1 MEKVNLYKRAE
12 RLEIVEKINK
22 HFKSQF
28 EKKIIVVYFI
38 FIGLYLL
45 GVFISPSFRTS
56 RNFYHLLS
64 QVTPLILVGIAQS
77 FVILTG
83 GLDLSIGSIITL
95 TNVAAASIPFQDS
108 NLGIFLWILIPI
120 AVGAGAGLV
129 NGFFIGKFNL
139 PPIIVTL
146 ATSSVFMGIAIF
158 WMPIPGGSLPL
169 SIAKFLTK
177 NIGFISVPALLF
189 LGITILSWYFLKYT
203 QIGRNIYTIGGS
215 EQVAIRVGIN
225 VCQTKL
231 FTYTAAG
238 IIASI
243 AGMYLTARMYC
254 ADTSIGAPFIMD
266 SIAIAVIGGTSL
278 AGGQGGVFGIVAG
291 AFIINLLNNLLN
303 MLGISSFYQYI
314 MKGIILIIA
323 LSISSARK
331 NSP

>member
-1 MEKVNLYKRAE
+1 M
-12 RLEIVEKINK
+12 
-22 HFKSQF
+22 
-28 EKKIIVVYFI
+28 
-38 FIGLYLL
+38 
-45 GVFISPSFRTS
+45 
-56 RNFYHLLS
+56 
-64 QVTPLILVGIAQS
+64 
-77 FVILTG
+77 
-83 GLDLSIGSIITL
+83 
-95 TNVAAASIPFQDS
+95 
-108 NLGIFLWILIPI
+108 
-120 AVGAGAGLV
+120 

-231 FTYTAAG
+231 FTYTTAG